1 MNTFKLH
8 LRYITVVLV
17 LYSLTSCRKEADP
30 VATSQTVQTY
40 LDQLMSE
47 MEQYSINRQTIDWA
61 SFRQQVTNKAQGA
74 QTIADTYPAIELALT
89 LLGDNHSSYTTS
101 TGTVLIGGRTIHCT
115 DGTPT
120 AVPANSKI
128 GYVKITG
135 FSGSGDA
142 ATSFAQ
148 SVQNSIKQADT
159 DSIKGWIVD
168 LRGNTGGNMWPM
180 LAGIGPI
187 LGEGIAGYFM
197 TPDGGITSWSYQ
209 NGSSIMGQTKI
220 VSLTNPYVLRSPAPK
235 VAVLTNQVTASSGE
249 AIAISFK
256 TRPSTRSF
264 GSPTCGLSTA
274 NATKVLSDGAVLNLT
289 QGTMADRTKTPYG
302 KQVQPD
308 EVLYSAEA
316 VDKAI
321 AWILQ

>member
-8 LRYITVVLV
+8 LRHIAVLFV
-17 LYSLTSCRKEADP
+17 LYGLASCHKEANP
-30 VATSQTVQTY
+30 VATSQAVQTY
-40 LDQLMSE
+40 LDQLISE
-47 MEQYSINRQTIDWA
+47 MEQYSINRKTIDWT
-61 SFRQQVTNKAQGA
+61 SFKQQVTNKAQGA

-89 LLGDNHSSYTTS
+89 LLADNHSSYTTS
-101 TGTVLIGGRTIHCT
+101 TGAVLIGSRTIHCT

-128 GYVKITG
+128 GYVKITA
-135 FSGSGDA
+135 FSGSDDA
-142 ATSFAQ
+142 ATNFAQ
-148 SVQNSIKQADT
+148 SVQNAIKQADT

-187 LGEGIAGYFM
+187 LGDGIAGYFI
-197 TPDGGITSWSYQ
+197 TPDGAITSWGYQ
-209 NGSSIMGQTKI
+209 NGSSILGQAVA
-220 VSLTNPYVLRSPAPK
+220 VSLTNPYVLRSPTPK
-235 VAVLTNQVTASSGE
+235 VAVLTSQVTASSGE

-256 TRPSTRSF
+256 TRPNTRSF

-289 QGTMADRTKTPYG
+289 QGAMADRTKTLYG

-316 VDKAI
+316 VDKAM